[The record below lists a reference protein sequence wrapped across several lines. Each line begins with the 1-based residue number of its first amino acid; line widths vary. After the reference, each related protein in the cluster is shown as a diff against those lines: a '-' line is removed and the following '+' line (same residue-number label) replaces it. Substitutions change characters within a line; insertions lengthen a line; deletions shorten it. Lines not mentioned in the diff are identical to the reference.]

1 MLNWDKLRSDPDVRS
16 SFEELCCQL
25 ARHEVPEDS
34 QFVRKAPPDAG
45 IECFCRLHDGS
56 EWGWQAK
63 YFTESPSDQQ
73 WHQIDDSVKK
83 ALETHPNLTK
93 YFVCLPV
100 NRSDARMKDRRSYL
114 DKWNEHVT
122 RWKQIKDVEFEY
134 WGTSEIE
141 DMLSNERHSGRMKY
155 FFDTEFLSHDWFDK
169 HLKKAIA
176 NAGPRYSSILNVDL
190 PITANFEALGRTK
203 KFHNILKQ
211 IPKNIYKD
219 FNYCKSSKTILE
231 TESEFNDLNRMIDSI
246 TDILKT
252 TDEIWQKA
260 IEFENICKN
269 CENAVEVIDKII
281 SKLKEKTSKNKE
293 RHKNEHQRHETEDFS
308 NKIYHLQKLQIKL
321 SKLQKLSKSN
331 FCLVAN
337 TGALLLVG
345 DAGNGKTHLLCDV
358 ANSRISLGLF
368 SILLHGGHFTSYT
381 NPERQILDDLGLSCT
396 FDEFLVALN
405 AAGQASNYRILIM
418 IDALNE
424 GAGRHVWPKYLAG
437 LLEDVS
443 EYPWISIAVS
453 VRTSYEKAVIP
464 KHIGSEKLSKVTH
477 YGFAGRIEEAVKIF
491 FDGNGIERP
500 RVPLLVHE
508 FSNPQFLLI
517 LCKGLKNR
525 HLTRIPNELKGLTS
539 VYDFFID
546 AINEKL
552 ADVLDYPEHQKI
564 VRDAVYL
571 LAKRMASKNIR
582 SLLYQDADR
591 YLKKIHPSTKRSE
604 SLIHHLISEGILSE
618 EHMRGESGTYGTFVQ
633 FAYERLGDNLI
644 IKNQL
649 KNITTK
655 KNIAT
660 LFCKTGSFAKY
671 FTNCLALIKHKG
683 MIDAISIQFPEKF
696 KQELIEINPKLAN
709 DDVVL
714 ESFLDSFMWRHPNS
728 IGESSLLQ
736 IEKHVLSKRRHL
748 SRFFKM
754 ILTVSADPTMPLNGE
769 FLHKYLSGLDMGDR
783 DSVWSTFL
791 HYDYYEEDSIV
802 RRYID
807 WARNDNKSGLLPKS
821 FYLAGLTLSWFLTSS
836 NRLVRDRAT
845 KALVLLLSGRM
856 KTLMRILKKFARCN
870 DLYVVE
876 RLFCVA
882 YGCAMRSDN
891 KLELKNLADYTYSTI
906 FKNANPPPNILLRD
920 YARCIIDYTL
930 HKEIKLDVDRK
941 KLNPPYCS
949 KWIQHFP
956 TEEDIEKLRIEYSKT
971 PSCESDYGALQIFNS
986 LGHMGDF
993 YHYIIKTNF
1002 DSFEN
1007 SPRLLSK
1014 NRSRE
1019 TVFEEF
1025 KKSITNEQKT
1035 LWENYYTFVLNKE
1048 RCMRIR
1054 REDRKRVFGFAFEDD
1069 EFNNVVKI
1077 RENNLREELTTKQ
1090 RRIFNKCIV
1099 PYLEYSF
1106 NQEQPQER
1114 QDLRLFAQWIVRRVF
1129 EFGWTRDRFG
1139 QFDQNVSRHES
1150 SIYDGKPERIG
1161 KKYQWLAYS
1170 ELFARA
1176 SDNFEFNDDSGKR
1189 AFKKYYSPLQ
1199 IMGGRDIDPSL
1210 LISKTFAK
1218 EVYAEP
1224 YSRWWFPLIY
1234 DILDSQN
1241 DDVEW
1246 LKDESNLPTF
1256 ESIIEVKSED
1266 GSKWLVLGS
1275 CFRLQQKIPTDQE
1288 SSEIPLRDIFFC
1300 LDSCL
1305 AKKSDISKLYRWGRK
1320 QSYQG
1325 ARFPEF
1331 DHTYDTFLGE
1341 LYWEKSVQQKVN
1353 RGEPNW
1359 TRQGERSEE
1368 IPTDVYVPMYQ
1379 YTHES
1384 GGYDCSI
1391 DTGFHI
1397 LLPNKLLVEK
1407 MNLIN
1412 KVDGIFVDS
1421 NDKKIAYDPSV
1432 SEKGPSMLLIRKDS
1446 FVKFL
1451 QDNDYGIIW
1460 QVIGKK
1466 IVLGGEIT
1474 TPEEW
1479 KGSLD
1484 MHGVYRITNG
1494 KVEGDLKTQYVNREL
1509 VDRRNE
1515 EG

>member
-1 MLNWDKLRSDPDVRS
+1 MLNWDKLRSDPDVWS

-25 ARHEVPEDS
+25 ARYEVPKDS

-45 IECFCRLHDGS
+45 VECFCRLHDGS

-63 YFTESPSDQQ
+63 YFRESPSKQR
-73 WHQIDDSVKK
+73 WRQIDVSVKK
-83 ALETHPNLTK
+83 ALKTHSNLTR

-100 NRSDARMKDRRSYL
+100 NRSDAKMEGQSSCL

-122 RWKQIKDVEFEY
+122 SWKQIKNIEFEY

-141 DMLSNERHSGRMKY
+141 DRLSNERHSGRTKY
-155 FFDTEFLSHDWFDK
+155 FFDTEFLSYDWFDK

-190 PITANFEALGRTK
+190 PIATNFEALGRTK
-203 KFHNILKQ
+203 KFHDRLKQ
-211 IPKNIYKD
+211 KSKNIYKD
-219 FNYCKSSKTILE
+219 FNYCKSSKMIPE
-231 TESEFNDLNRMIDSI
+231 AESEFNDLNRMIGSI
-246 TDILKT
+246 TDILKSV
-252 TDEIWQKA
+252 DEIWQKA
-260 IEFENICKN
+260 IEFENIYEN
-269 CENAVEVIDKII
+269 CENAMKVIDRII
-281 SKLKEKTSKNKE
+281 LKLKEKTSNNKE
-293 RHKNEHQRHETEDFS
+293 RHKNEHRHPEIGDFS
-308 NKIYHLQKLQIKL
+308 TAIYHLRKLQMRL
-321 SKLQKLSKSN
+321 SKLQKSSKSD
-331 FCLVAN
+331 FYLVAN
-337 TGALLLVG
+337 TGALLLRG

-358 ANSRISLGLF
+358 ANNRIQSGHF
-368 SILLHGGHFTSYT
+368 SILLHGGHFTNDT
-381 NPERQILDDLGLSCT
+381 NPERQILDELGLSCT
-396 FDEFLVALN
+396 FDKFLVALN
-405 AAGQASNYRILIM
+405 AAGQASNSRIPIM

-424 GAGRHVWPKYLAG
+424 GAGRHVWPKYLTG
-437 LLEDVS
+437 LLEVVS
-443 EYPWISIAVS
+443 GYPWIGIAVS
-453 VRTSYEKAVIP
+453 VRTSYEEAVIP
-464 KHIGSEKLSKVTH
+464 KHIGSEKLSKFTH
-477 YGFAGRIEEAVKIF
+477 YGFADRIEEAIKIF
-491 FDGNGIERP
+491 FDYNGIERP

-525 HLTRIPNELKGLTS
+525 QLTRIPNELKGLTS
-539 VYDFFID
+539 VYDFSID
-546 AINEKL
+546 AINKKL
-552 ADVLDYPEHQKI
+552 AGVLDYPEHQKI
-564 VRDAVYL
+564 VHKAVGM
-571 LAKRMASKNIR
+571 LAERMASKNVR

-591 YLKKIHPSTKRSE
+591 YLKEIHPSATQSE
-604 SLIHHLISEGILSE
+604 SLIYHLISEGILSE
-618 EHMRGESGTYGTFVQ
+618 EHMVGESGTYEPFVQ
-633 FAYERLGDNLI
+633 FVYERLGDNLI

-649 KNITTK
+649 KNITTRK
-655 KNIAT
+655 DTAK
-660 LFCKTGSFAKY
+660 LFHKTGSFAKY
-671 FTNCLALIKHKG
+671 FTNCLALIKYKG
-683 MIDAISIQFPEKF
+683 MIDTISIQFPEKF
-696 KQELIEINPKLAN
+696 KRELIEINPKLAN

-714 ESFLDSFMWRHPNS
+714 ESFLDSFMWRHPDS

-736 IEKHVLSKRRHL
+736 IKKHILSKRRHL

-791 HYDYYEEDSIV
+791 HYNCYEEDSIV

-807 WARNDNKSGLLPKS
+807 WARNDNKLNLLPES

-836 NRLVRDRAT
+836 NRPVRDRAT

-856 KTLMRILKKFARCN
+856 NTLMRILKKFARCN

-891 KLELKNLADYTYSTI
+891 KLELKSLADYTYSTI

-920 YARCIIDYTL
+920 YARCIIDYAL
-930 HKEIKLDVDRK
+930 HKGIELDVDRK

-956 TEEDIEKLRIEYSKT
+956 TEGDIEKLRTEYSKT
-971 PSCESDYGALQIFNS
+971 LPCESDYGALQIFNS
-986 LGHMGDF
+986 LSHMGDF

-1007 SPRLLSK
+1007 SPRLLPK

-1019 TVFEEF
+1019 AVFEEF
-1025 KKSITNEQKT
+1025 EKSITNEQKT
-1035 LWENYYTFVLNKE
+1035 SWENYYTFISNKE
-1048 RCMRIR
+1048 KCKRVRK
-1054 REDRKRVFGFAFEDD
+1054 EDRKRVFGFAFEDD
-1069 EFNNVVKI
+1069 ELDNVVKTY
-1077 RENNLREELTTKQ
+1077 ENNLREELDPKQ
-1090 RRIFNKCIV
+1090 RHIFNKYVV
-1099 PYLEYSF
+1099 PYLEHSF

-1139 QFDQNVSRHES
+1139 QFDQNTSRHKLR
-1150 SIYDGKPERIG
+1150 IYDGKPERMG
-1161 KKYQWLAYS
+1161 KKYQWLACS
-1170 ELFARA
+1170 ELFARV
-1176 SDNFEFNDDSGKR
+1176 SDNFEFNDDRGER

-1199 IMGGRDIDPSL
+1199 IMNGRDIDPSL

-1218 EVYAEP
+1218 EAYTEP
-1224 YSRWWFPLIY
+1224 YFSWWFPFIY
-1234 DILDSQN
+1234 DSLDSQN
-1241 DDVEW
+1241 NDTEW
-1246 LKDESNLPTF
+1246 LKDESDLPTF

-1275 CFRLQQKIPTDQE
+1275 YFSLQQKIPTGQE
-1288 SSEIPLRDIFFC
+1288 SSETPLRDIFFC

-1305 AKKSDISKLYRWGRK
+1305 AKKSDIPKLYRWGRK

-1341 LYWEKSVQQKVN
+1341 LYWEKSVQQKIN

-1384 GGYDCSI
+1384 GGYDCSVN
-1391 DTGFHI
+1391 TGFHI

-1412 KVDGIFVDS
+1412 KADGTFVDS
-1421 NDKKIAYDPSV
+1421 NNKKIAYDPSV

-1451 QDNDYGIIW
+1451 QDNGYGIIW

-1466 IVLGGEIT
+1466 VVLGRETT
-1474 TPEEW
+1474 TPEKW
-1479 KGSLD
+1479 KDSLD
-1484 MHGVYRITNG
+1484 IHGIYRITNG
-1494 KVEGDLKTQYVNREL
+1494 KVEGDLKIQYVNKEL
-1509 VDRRNE
+1509 VDRRND